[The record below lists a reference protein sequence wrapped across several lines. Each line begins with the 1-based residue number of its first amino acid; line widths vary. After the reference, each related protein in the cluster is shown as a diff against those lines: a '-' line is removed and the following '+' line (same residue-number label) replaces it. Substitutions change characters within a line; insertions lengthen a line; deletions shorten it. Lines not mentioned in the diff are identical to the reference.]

1 MKKRL
6 VIPILGA
13 GAILGYFWMKRQKRD
28 NDTMESLTL
37 VDIAMP
43 DQSELMDDSQLE
55 NAEMV
60 YEDFH
65 DGNNYYNEM
74 LNNSD
79 IYNCQIKKVLWFF
92 IPLFYML
99 LS

>member
-60 YEDFH
+60 SEGSQYGIH
-65 DGNNYYNEM
+65 YYNEM
-74 LNNSD
+74 VNNND
-79 IYNCQIKKVLWFF
+79 I
-92 IPLFYML
+92 
-99 LS
+99 